1 MENED
6 IVCYADIINT
16 GTIIFI
22 NNISIMVNNDGEISY
37 KINNGEKNII
47 KRKKHRKR

>member
-1 MENED
+1 MEKED

-22 NNISIMVNNDGEISY
+22 NNISLMV
-37 KINNGEKNII
+37 
-47 KRKKHRKR
+47 KKHNKTEKT